1 MVKHAII
8 LAAGLGTR
16 MRPLTNTCPKPL
28 IIIKDKPL
36 IQYCIDLLFFV
47 GIEKICINTHYM
59 SNMLIEYLTS
69 LNEKR
74 IVISDETDLLL
85 DTGGGIKKAF
95 GKLDVT
101 SSFVLN
107 SDIFW
112 SIENKN
118 ILDDM
123 NERFNV
129 LDMDAL
135 LCLSPLT
142 KVNGYNGFGD
152 FYFYHKNSID
162 RFGENQQTPFVYSGI
177 QIIKKEAF
185 DSFTELKFS
194 VNNVWDNLILN
205 NKLSGIRNESKLFHV
220 GTPDMVKEINEF

>member
-74 IVISDETDLLL
+74 IVISEFMHQVLLL
-85 DTGGGIKKAF
+85 
-95 GKLDVT
+95 
-101 SSFVLN
+101 
-107 SDIFW
+107 
-112 SIENKN
+112 
-118 ILDDM
+118 
-123 NERFNV
+123 
-129 LDMDAL
+129 
-135 LCLSPLT
+135 
-142 KVNGYNGFGD
+142 
-152 FYFYHKNSID
+152 YF
-162 RFGENQQTPFVYSGI
+162 P
-177 QIIKKEAF
+177 
-185 DSFTELKFS
+185 
-194 VNNVWDNLILN
+194 LILEP
-205 NKLSGIRNESKLFHV
+205 LESL
-220 GTPDMVKEINEF
+220 